1 MGFFPRDGQLTPMFE
16 GAPYEARRRR
26 TDRGFAYELRSS
38 HEPGADGEPALT
50 WTLHPYHLGDG
61 VDLLGSD
68 GEAVLRIVA
77 DDVDEYVAAD
87 FSVVDGR
94 DGSAVGGLRW
104 TLRSLFRRE
113 WELVDAHGVEVAT
126 VRATSRLRSTVRRRW
141 LRLVPYRYAFR
152 DAEGEWLGEQRGSIR
167 PGRAFSLELEAD
179 PAGEGTAGLDPRLAV
194 GACAVVDAAEFW

>member
-1 MGFFPRDGQLTPMFE
+1 MFE

-26 TDRGFAYELRSS
+26 TDRGFTYELES
-38 HEPGADGEPALT
+38 GGEPALS

-68 GEAVLRIVA
+68 GEVVLRIVA
-77 DDVDEYVAAD
+77 DDVDEYVEAD

-94 DGSAVGGLRW
+94 DGEAVGGLRW

-141 LRLVPYRYAFR
+141 LRFVPYRYTIR
-152 DAEGEWLGEQRGSIR
+152 GVEGEWLGEQRGSIR

-179 PAGEGTAGLDPRLAV
+179 PAGEGTAGLDPRLALGT
-194 GACAVVDAAEFW
+194 GAIVDAAEFW